1 MTVEQGGGG
10 DEAQLMPRCIGLQGT
25 CLHWAH
31 LRIIIASRIIN
42 KTSGLMAQNPSLSF
56 DNTEIAF
63 RSLSD
68 AELLR
73 AYTLF
78 RMIGF
83 RGLVKIGPR
92 ILTTAMRWHLPVSGI
107 VKHTVFKHF
116 CGGESIEDSRP
127 MVDRLGRFNVG
138 TILDYSVEG
147 GRTERE
153 FEAAA
158 KEVMRTVD
166 AAGEAA
172 AAGKNVPFTVF
183 KVSALGSHRVLEFA
197 SLGVAD
203 GQPVPP
209 RLKADYARVHERV
222 QKICQLAS
230 ERKVRVFID
239 AEETWIQGAID
250 CMAEEMMAKFN
261 REGKTIVYN
270 TVQLY
275 RTGRIQVM
283 DEQLKRARDGGFN
296 IGFKLVRGAYMEKE
310 RARAI
315 KAGLPSPIQ
324 PEKSATDAQFDR
336 AAAWCLDHL
345 DVVSFCAGTH
355 NEASCLA
362 IADGMARRGLAR
374 NDLRIWFSQLLGMSD
389 HLSFNL
395 AAAGF
400 NVAKY
405 VPYGPVRATL
415 PYLFRRAEENTS
427 VSGQAGRELLL
438 LTKEIRRRGLGGR
451 RS

>member
-1 MTVEQGGGG
+1 
-10 DEAQLMPRCIGLQGT
+10 
-25 CLHWAH
+25 
-31 LRIIIASRIIN
+31 
-42 KTSGLMAQNPSLSF
+42 MAQNPSLSF

-68 AELLR
+68 TELLR

-83 RGLVKIGPR
+83 PSLVKIGPR

-107 VKHTVFKHF
+107 VKYTIFKHF
-116 CGGESIEDSRP
+116 CGGESIEDSSA
-127 MVDRLGRFNVG
+127 MIDRLGRFNVG

-147 GRTERE
+147 GRSERE
-153 FEAAA
+153 FDAAVKEVTRTVEAAA
-158 KEVMRTVD
+158 
-166 AAGEAA
+166 GE
-172 AAGKNVPFTVF
+172 KKIPFAVF
-183 KVSALGSHRVLEFA
+183 KVSALGSHRVLEAA
-197 SLGVAD
+197 SIGVSA
-203 GQPVPP
+203 GQSVPS
-209 RLKADYARVHERV
+209 RLKADYARVHQRV
-222 QKICQLAS
+222 LKICQAAADHN
-230 ERKVRVFID
+230 VRIFID

-250 CMAEEMMAKFN
+250 CMAEEMMARFN
-261 REGKTIVYN
+261 REGRTIVYN

-275 RTGRIQVM
+275 RVGRIQAM
-283 DEQLKRARDGGFN
+283 EEQLQRARSGSFK

-310 RARAI
+310 RARAS
-315 KAGLPSPIQ
+315 KAGASSPIQ
-324 PEKSATDAQFDR
+324 AEKAGTDAQFNQ
-336 AAAWCLDHL
+336 ATAWCLDHL
-345 DVVSFCAGTH
+345 DDVSFCAGTH
-355 NEASCLA
+355 NEDSCIA
-362 IADGMARRGLAR
+362 IADGMTARGLACDDSR
-374 NDLRIWFSQLLGMSD
+374 VWFSQLLGMSD

-438 LTKEIRRRGLGGR
+438 LTKEIRRRGLRIR

>member
-1 MTVEQGGGG
+1 
-10 DEAQLMPRCIGLQGT
+10 
-25 CLHWAH
+25 
-31 LRIIIASRIIN
+31 
-42 KTSGLMAQNPSLSF
+42 
-56 DNTEIAF
+56 
-63 RSLSD
+63 
-68 AELLR
+68 
-73 AYTLF
+73 
-78 RMIGF
+78 
-83 RGLVKIGPR
+83 
-92 ILTTAMRWHLPVSGI
+92 
-107 VKHTVFKHF
+107 
-116 CGGESIEDSRP
+116 